1 MALVD
6 QDSAQV
12 RFPPPLVVLGCLL
25 AGLALDRVL
34 GLAALDIAVLRPVG
48 VVIGALGAAILGS
61 GLIGFFRAGNDP
73 EPWKKDTQLVTSGLY
88 RFSRNPMY
96 LGQALVLLGAMVY
109 LQNLIALLVVPLFL
123 VYITR
128 LQILP
133 EERALM
139 ARFPE
144 AYAQYRHR
152 VPRWL

>member
-1 MALVD
+1 MAWLETAFPARGD
-6 QDSAQV
+6 AAV
-12 RFPPPLVVLGCLL
+12 RRCGLCSTLAVAGFPPSGAGAGSARRRDGDAGVVLNLL
-25 AGLALDRVL
+25 P
-34 GLAALDIAVLRPVG
+34 AVFPARRYHRQSLRPS
-48 VVIGALGAAILGS
+48 ASSA
-61 GLIGFFRAGNDP
+61 
-73 EPWKKDTQLVTSGLY
+73 LVTSGIY
-88 RFSRNPMY
+88 RRTRNPMY

>member
-1 MALVD
+1 MVWLET
-6 QDSAQV
+6 
-12 RFPPPLVVLGCLL
+12 RIPPPVVMLLFAAMGFAARWLWPGLHLRVPVPVPVLL
-25 AGLALDRVL
+25 AGVTVTLGVVL
-34 GLAALDIAVLRPVG
+34 NLLPKISFRRAGTTVNPLRPS
-48 VVIGALGAAILGS
+48 ASSA
-61 GLIGFFRAGNDP
+61 
-73 EPWKKDTQLVTSGLY
+73 LVTSGIY
-88 RFSRNPMY
+88 RRTRNPMY
-96 LGQALVLLGAMVY
+96 LGQALVLFGAMVY

-123 VYITR
+123 AYITW